1 MASEAAGNASKRR
14 GAGHWQR
21 FESIPSS
28 MFFALLTLNK
38 KNPLAHATRL
48 RDEVIYMCRIDRFGH
63 IKPLKLVELM
73 MYIILRPYSL

>member
-1 MASEAAGNASKRR
+1 
-14 GAGHWQR
+14 
-21 FESIPSS
+21 

-63 IKPLKLVELM
+63 SKPLKLVELM
-73 MYIILRPYSL
+73 MYIIIRPYSL